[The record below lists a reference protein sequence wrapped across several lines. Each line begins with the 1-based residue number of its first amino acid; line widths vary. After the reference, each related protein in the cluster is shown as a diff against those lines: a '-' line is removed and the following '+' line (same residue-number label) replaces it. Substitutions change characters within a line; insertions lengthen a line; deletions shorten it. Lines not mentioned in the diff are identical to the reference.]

1 MCPTTN
7 ILKGNIMIR
16 VFATY
21 ILGAAVMATSY
32 IAYMNGSYIL
42 VLLSGLLIA
51 ASTGWVWMVGE
62 SVKTDRYL
70 ANKEREEFWQYTE
83 RMRIEEE
90 TS

>member
-83 RMRIEEE
+83 RMRIEE

>member
-1 MCPTTN
+1 
-7 ILKGNIMIR
+7 MIR

-70 ANKEREEFWQYTE
+70 ANNEREEFWQYTE

>member
-1 MCPTTN
+1 
-7 ILKGNIMIR
+7 MIR